1 MQLVGMLLNLLF
13 MFLLQLFELR
23 FLRQFQLMV
32 LLHQLLHILHM
43 IFVILLEVFD
53 FLLEGVNINLQLLLY
68 GYMLP
73 NVRLVLLQLLLVF
86 LVLHVRVQGTEF
98 LMRIVKH
105 SPPKYVVSRADDRL
119 WFIGSTRQLFGRLS
133 LFVGLLRVVR
143 LAIPISRCCISAAIL
158 ENHSIQC
165 TLGQRSRHALRLLT
179 SFLFVPDKQFVLLQ
193 FVTIDGFE
201 IHRIANFKYLL
212 GLARYFTVGCP
223 RVTDLNILLS
233 VCDIDHVSI

>member
-53 FLLEGVNINLQLLLY
+53 FLLEGVNINLQLLLN
-68 GYMLP
+68 GYVLP

-86 LVLHVRVQGTEF
+86 LVLHVRVQRTEF

-119 WFIGSTRQLFGRLS
+119 
-133 LFVGLLRVVR
+133 
-143 LAIPISRCCISAAIL
+143 
-158 ENHSIQC
+158 
-165 TLGQRSRHALRLLT
+165 
-179 SFLFVPDKQFVLLQ
+179 
-193 FVTIDGFE
+193 
-201 IHRIANFKYLL
+201 
-212 GLARYFTVGCP
+212 
-223 RVTDLNILLS
+223 
-233 VCDIDHVSI
+233 